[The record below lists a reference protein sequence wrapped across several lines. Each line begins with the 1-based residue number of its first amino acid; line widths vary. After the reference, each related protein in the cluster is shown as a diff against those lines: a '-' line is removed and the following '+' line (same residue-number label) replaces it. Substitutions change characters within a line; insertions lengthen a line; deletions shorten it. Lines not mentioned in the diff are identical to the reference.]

1 MTKVCTTPWDWVLG
15 ARRIVEVQK
24 ASICGFLVDSL
35 MVFSIQSPQSLNHK
49 TQGMMSLW
57 KAGTLGKGSVI
68 LSAALWCTWHLA
80 PTFPSLPLCTL
91 VSKPKRR
98 GQGFLS
104 ANSEGCSKSGV
115 AGACLEN
122 LPYWSSDLPRLSLRE
137 VPFFW
142 KFLLCSCFLHSF
154 PSRSLV
160 PRNNKRG
167 LLQRLEP
174 LGPPYIQIDLS
185 ALNWNALVS
194 SIPNCEEGQ
203 NGYQSTIW
211 CSMQYATKSFSKR
224 HTVTKGW
231 RTRMLFK
238 SIMLHFLLVVLM
250 PFE

>member
-1 MTKVCTTPWDWVLG
+1 MTKVRTTPWGWVLG

-24 ASICGFLVDSL
+24 ASIWDSWWIPWWYFPFK
-35 MVFSIQSPQSLNHK
+35 VH
-49 TQGMMSLW
+49 SLW
-57 KAGTLGKGSVI
+57 TTRPRAWCLCENLKRYNLLVSF
-68 LSAALWCTWHLA
+68 LSTALWCTWHLA
-80 PTFPSLPLCTL
+80 PTSPSLPLRTL

-104 ANSEGCSKSGV
+104 ANSEGCSKSCV

-137 VPFFW
+137 VPFNW
-142 KFLLCSCFLHSF
+142 KLLLCSCFLQSF
-154 PSRSLV
+154 PSLSLV

-185 ALNWNALVS
+185 ALNWNALLS

-203 NGYQSTIW
+203 NGY
-211 CSMQYATKSFSKR
+211 
-224 HTVTKGW
+224 
-231 RTRMLFK
+231 
-238 SIMLHFLLVVLM
+238 
-250 PFE
+250 